1 MKLLS
6 KFGFGLSVLCGLIAC
21 SPAPETTESQT
32 QNTET
37 TMSNETNASQAFLE
51 ANAKKDGVI
60 VTASGLQ
67 YLVMQS
73 GSGKTPGPTDTVK
86 AHYHGTFIDGSVF
99 DSSVERGAPLD
110 IGVNRVI
117 SGWTEALQLMQE
129 GDKWK
134 LFVPSELAYGKRGTG
149 PIPADTALIFEVE
162 LIEVK

>member
-1 MKLLS
+1 MNN
-6 KFGFGLSVLCGLIAC
+6 
-21 SPAPETTESQT
+21 E
-32 QNTET
+32 
-37 TMSNETNASQAFLE
+37 SNEPNAGQAFLE
-51 ANAKKDGVI
+51 ANAKQEGVT

-73 GSGKTPGPTDTVK
+73 GSGKTPGPRDTVS

-99 DSSVERGAPLD
+99 DSSVERGAPLN
-110 IGVNRVI
+110 IPVNGVI

-134 LFVPSELAYGKRGTG
+134 LFVPSELAYGKNGVG

>member
-6 KFGFGLSVLCGLIAC
+6 MLGLTLCLLIAC
-21 SPAPETTESQT
+21 SPTPETPNTQT
-32 QNTET
+32 QTT
-37 TMSNETNASQAFLE
+37 DATMSNEANAGQAFLE
-51 ANAKKDGVI
+51 ANATKDGVT

-73 GSGKTPGPTDTVK
+73 GSGKTPGPTDTVRT
-86 AHYHGTFIDGSVF
+86 HYHGTFIDGSVF
-99 DSSVERGAPLD
+99 DSSVERGTPLEFP
-110 IGVNRVI
+110 VNGVI

-134 LFVPSELAYGKRGTG
+134 LFVPSELAYGKRGVG
-149 PIPADTALIFEVE
+149 PIPADTALVFEVE